1 MSDPWSPPT
10 FSLSDVVDAP
20 FANAH
25 NRLVMSVDRLA
36 FPHVSLGR
44 VQLDLATELCVRV
57 VSMLFP
63 LGWFPSQMW
72 YKQEG
77 GKR

>member
-10 FSLSDVVDAP
+10 FSLSDVDAP

-25 NRLVMSVDRLA
+25 NRSVMSVDRLA

-44 VQLDLATELCVRV
+44 VQLDLAAELCVRV
-57 VSMLFP
+57 VKKKKKPQHPGFP
-63 LGWFPSQMW
+63 RGPPPW
-72 YKQEG
+72 Y
-77 GKR
+77 